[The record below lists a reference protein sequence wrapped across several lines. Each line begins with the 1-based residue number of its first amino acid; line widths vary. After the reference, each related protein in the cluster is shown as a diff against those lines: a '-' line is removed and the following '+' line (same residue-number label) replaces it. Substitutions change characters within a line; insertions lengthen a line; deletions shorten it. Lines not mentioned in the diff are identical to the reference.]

1 MHRALRIALLLSF
14 SLALFLA
21 CSTEARAEGAL
32 VARAPN
38 GEDRGLF
45 PLTRTDVKGDIQGQV
60 ISMEVT
66 QRFENKFAEAIE
78 AVYVFPLPNDAA
90 VDDMEMRIGD
100 RVVRA
105 EIRTREA
112 ARTAY
117 DNARQSGQRAAL
129 LEQERP
135 NIFTFSV
142 ANIDPGKA
150 IEVKVHYFQVA
161 HYDHGTYEMA
171 FPMVVGP
178 RYIPGKPLL
187 ADPSGTGAHVDTN
200 QVPDGSR
207 ISPTYTTPGV
217 RSGHSIA
224 LSLRLDAGSEI
235 ESVECPTHGVG
246 LNRPSTSV
254 AQVTLTD
261 KEEIPNRDFVLR
273 WKLLAPEMRP
283 SFFAYRPDPKQ
294 DGYFA
299 LLMEPK
305 HDAPVTEIAPREI
318 FFLLDT
324 SGSMQGPPIKTAIAA
339 VRKALVTLNP
349 SDSFQIIDFADTASS
364 LSPLP
369 LPNTPD
375 NLKKGH
381 LYLDHLTASGGTNQL
396 AGIHAALTAPG
407 DSQRIRYVV
416 FMTDGYIGNE
426 VQVIARTRAE
436 LGNARVFGFGI
447 GGSVNRYLLDE
458 VSIAGRGAS
467 EYLRAGEDP
476 NAIVGRFY
484 ERIGKPYL
492 TDVEVDWASAGVSEV
507 QPSPL
512 PDLSAFQPLVL
523 YGRYKGTGPAT
534 LEIKGRIGM
543 RPFSR
548 KLSVNLP
555 ASEMRGSAVGRL
567 WAREKISSLTRSMH
581 GDGASPATIEAITR
595 LGLDHHLVTA
605 YTSLVAIDVQSG
617 GASQGNPRLVTQP
630 AEAPAGVNLGSA
642 GGVLN
647 AQMNAPPPP
656 SPRHADSVRG
666 WAGSEQ
672 EDVQLAGAPPGH
684 RGCAGCTTAGDS
696 GSRGGLLLGA
706 LGLLLVAS
714 RRRGRRVNAP

>member
-1 MHRALRIALLLSF
+1 MHRTLRIAILLSF
-14 SLALFLA
+14 SLVLSLVFSLALSLGL
-21 CSTEARAEGAL
+21 STEAHAEGAL
-32 VARAPN
+32 IARAPN

-45 PLTRTDVKGDIQGQV
+45 PLTRTDVKGEIQGQV

-66 QRFENKFAEAIE
+66 QRFENKFAESIE

-90 VDDMEMRIGD
+90 VDDMEMHVGD
-100 RVVRA
+100 RVVHA
-105 EIRTREA
+105 EIRTRDA
-112 ARTAY
+112 ARSAY
-117 DNARQSGQRAAL
+117 DNARQRGQRAAL

-178 RYIPGKPLL
+178 RYIPGQALL
-187 ADPSGTGAHVDTN
+187 GDPSGTGTHVDTN
-200 QVPDGSR
+200 RVPDASR
-207 ISPTYTTPGV
+207 ISPSYTPPGV
-217 RSGHSIA
+217 RAGHSIA
-224 LSLRLDAGSEI
+224 LSVRLDAGSEI
-235 ESVECPTHGVG
+235 ESVESPTHGVG
-246 LNRPSTSV
+246 LNRPSTGT
-254 AQVTLTD
+254 ALVTLAD

-305 HDAPVTEIAPREI
+305 HDVPATEIAPREI

-324 SGSMQGPPIKTAIAA
+324 SGSMQGPPIRTATAA
-339 VRKALVTLNP
+339 VRKALVTLGP

-364 LSPLP
+364 FAPLP
-369 LPNTPD
+369 LPNSPD
-375 NLKKGH
+375 NLKKAH
-381 LYLDHLTASGGTNQL
+381 SYLDGLVASGGTNQL

-426 VQVIARTRAE
+426 AQVIGRTQAE

-458 VSIAGRGAS
+458 VSIAGRGAA

-476 NAIVGRFY
+476 NAIIGRFY

-492 TDVEVDWASAGVSEV
+492 TDVEVDWGGAGVSEV

-548 KLSVNLP
+548 KVSVNLP
-555 ASEMRGSAVGRL
+555 ATETRGSAVSRL
-567 WAREKISSLTRSMH
+567 WARQKISSLTRAMH
-581 GDGASPATIEAITR
+581 GDGGSQASIEAITR
-595 LGLDHHLVTA
+595 IGLDHHLVTA

-617 GASQGNPRLVTQP
+617 GASQGNPKQVNQP
-630 AEAPAGVNLGSA
+630 AAAPAGVDLGSA
-642 GGVLN
+642 GGVL
-647 AQMNAPPPP
+647 A
-656 SPRHADSVRG
+656 
-666 WAGSEQ
+666 
-672 EDVQLAGAPPGH
+672 
-684 RGCAGCTTAGDS
+684 
-696 GSRGGLLLGA
+696 
-706 LGLLLVAS
+706 
-714 RRRGRRVNAP
+714 